1 MIICLL
7 AGGGFPPGQQ
17 MLEAGGRGIYGGVRI
32 GLEKMQQSD
41 DEVLEKYGLQP
52 DQLELGEVLSGD
64 GAFGLVRNG
73 TLHRG
78 TGSSSGK
85 VRIQSSSF
93 LLNCAWTY
101 SLFCLMFA

>member
-1 MIICLL
+1 M
-7 AGGGFPPGQQ
+7 
-17 MLEAGGRGIYGGVRI
+17 
-32 GLEKMQQSD
+32 MQQSD

-78 TGSSSGK
+78 TGSSSSK
-85 VRIQSSSF
+85 VSIQPRSF
-93 LLNCAWTY
+93 PLRMDLQ
-101 SLFCLMFA
+101 SLQPHVCLMST